1 VRGVKLDATLADGLL
16 KVAGLDLGIAQGR
29 ITGSAT
35 LDLRAQPARV
45 AADVAAH
52 GVRLE
57 ALWPHQAA
65 RKRVT
70 GALQAQARLE
80 GAGDSLEAIRAGLSG
95 HVGAALTG
103 GTISSLLDAEMG
115 LQGGKI
121 LRSLIG
127 GVDVL
132 AIQCAVASVDLRR
145 GLGTV
150 RSLVID
156 TERTRTTGSGTLDLA
171 HATLDL
177 VLTPQAKRGGLF
189 VLDRSIR
196 LHGPLLKP
204 EHALVDRADA
214 APGPACAA

>member
-1 VRGVKLDATLADGLL
+1 M
-16 KVAGLDLGIAQGR
+16 
-29 ITGSAT
+29 S
-35 LDLRAQPARV
+35 
-45 AADVAAH
+45 AH

-57 ALWPHQAA
+57 ALWRSQAPQ
-65 RKRVT
+65 KRVT
-70 GALQAQARLE
+70 GALQARARIQST
-80 GAGDSLEAIRAGLSG
+80 GDSLDALRAGLSG
-95 HVGAALTG
+95 EVSAALTG

-127 GVDVL
+127 GAEAL
-132 AIQCAVASVDLRR
+132 AIQCAAASVDLRR

-150 RSLVID
+150 RTLVID
-156 TERTRTTGSGTLDLA
+156 TERTRTTGSGTIDVA
-171 HATLDL
+171 GATIDL

-204 EHALVDRADA
+204 EHALVERARRRA
-214 APGPACAA
+214 RCRLRRVGAGPVSAASACSCRTGFRSGRPRSRRCGCARRAPG